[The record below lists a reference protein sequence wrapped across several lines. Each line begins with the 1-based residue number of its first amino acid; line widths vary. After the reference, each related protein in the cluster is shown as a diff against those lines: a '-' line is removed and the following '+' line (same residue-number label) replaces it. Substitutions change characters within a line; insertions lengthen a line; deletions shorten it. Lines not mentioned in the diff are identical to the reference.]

1 MLSDRLRDNLSLNE
15 EDPSGEADEVTMIE
29 SRSNSSLF
37 IRLTRLP
44 LMRAISPGLLPILS
58 STVLLPEANSM

>member
-1 MLSDRLRDNLSLNE
+1 MPSERFLESLSLNWA
-15 EDPSGEADEVTMIE
+15 DPSGDADEVTMIE